1 MEIIICLGT
10 WPELDAD
17 VYAYSEILKNMEDF
31 RKKFLQ
37 NCGLTYYVFDFNTKI
52 KMQTKFQSISCIIF
66 IVFGG
71 VYYHHL
77 ELCNIQTQRVFDFI
91 SFIETVT

>member
-1 MEIIICLGT
+1 
-10 WPELDAD
+10 
-17 VYAYSEILKNMEDF
+17 MEDF

-37 NCGLTYYVFDFNTKI
+37 NCGLTYYIFDFNTKI

-66 IVFGG
+66 IVFVG

-77 ELCNIQTQRVFDFI
+77 ELCNIQTQRVFDFM